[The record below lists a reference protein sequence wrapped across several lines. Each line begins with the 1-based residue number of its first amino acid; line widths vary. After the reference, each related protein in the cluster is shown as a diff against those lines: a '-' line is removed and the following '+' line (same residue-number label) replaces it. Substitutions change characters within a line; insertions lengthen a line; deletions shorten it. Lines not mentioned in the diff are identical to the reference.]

1 MRCTLVLHQPAPES
15 GAFEKNAKK
24 IVESLRAARL
34 RRPETPVVLFA
45 PRAALE
51 GLEGLRA
58 LECDFVRMARDAA
71 LKALH
76 EEARLLKALVY
87 MTVEGDRGPIAM
99 VLGRNDGPTELRA
112 FERRTG
118 FEIDCLASTFPSV
131 SVLTQDNPMLL
142 WEPFE
147 IREPFCSNVSE
158 SVGLQSG
165 TARISP
171 SLGGCETSHACAGGS
186 FVDFGGTR
194 FTARCYEP
202 DALAF
207 DCAAEDGRLLEV
219 GAPERLLETPARS
232 LSLPQDERL
241 AALIAAIRDYVSAV
255 RAEGVVLGISG
266 GIDSALVAA
275 AAVEALGA
283 ARVRAQL
290 LASRFTSQESRELAR
305 TLAERLGLELA
316 ERSIEVMHEA
326 ARRDYADD
334 LGDMVDGEITDQN
347 IQARLR
353 SLRLMAIANKENRIL
368 LCTANKSEAA
378 MGYGTLYG
386 DLSGGFSPI
395 VDLWKSEVR
404 ALCRAFNAWKGSECI
419 PEAIIEREPT
429 AELRFDQKD
438 SDSLPP
444 YDEIERVMRAALG
457 TDFEPADFT
466 EAELSIV
473 RAAARFA
480 FKRRQCSIGLRLS
493 SQTLGDFDERFGI
506 NRTIDMRR

>member
-1 MRCTLVLHQPAPES
+1 
-15 GAFEKNAKK
+15 
-24 IVESLRAARL
+24 
-34 RRPETPVVLFA
+34 
-45 PRAALE
+45 
-51 GLEGLRA
+51 
-58 LECDFVRMARDAA
+58 MARDAA

-194 FTARCYEP
+194 FTARRYEP

-368 LCTANKSEAA
+368 LCTANKS
-378 MGYGTLYG
+378 G
-386 DLSGGFSPI
+386 SPRWGLRYALRRSVRRFLAI

-404 ALCRAFNAWKGSECI
+404 GALSSVQRLEGFECI

-457 TDFEPADFT
+457 DRF
-466 EAELSIV
+466 
-473 RAAARFA
+473 RA
-480 FKRRQCSIGLRLS
+480 SGLYGGGALDCACGCP
-493 SQTLGDFDERFGI
+493 LCL
-506 NRTIDMRR
+506 